1 MTAAELYR
9 LPDDEQLYH
18 ERVAIMI
25 YEAGLTEAG
34 AVEILN
40 QAQGELFPVEQNQR

>member
-1 MTAAELYR
+1 MTSKEFHA

-25 YEAGLTEAG
+25 HEAGLTEAE
-34 AVEILN
+34 AESILN
-40 QAQGELFPVEQNQR
+40 QSQIELFGGRYGI